1 MYFIYIYYIVYFIFL
16 HIIYYIYYIILYY
29 SICYLLNII
38 YYIFYIV
45 NYILYIIYY
54 ILYILFYIYIYMFLH
69 IIYICVCD
77 YMYISQSLQKRKVS
91 WLCPYRDRVF
101 LNFELRVFLYFAF
114 MFWAASSS
122 ADSLKRMVAWQ
133 LGLPMRSN
141 NSGPSQFT
149 LRKRP
154 LVSWLFPVFGG
165 LLHDFVFLLL
175 GSCPFD
181 YEASSTMLVKNG
193 GAWPENLDMQR
204 KNHFL

>member
-1 MYFIYIYYIVYFIFL
+1 MLYIYYMHFL
-16 HIIYYIYYIILYY
+16 HIYI
-29 SICYLLNII
+29 
-38 YYIFYIV
+38 
-45 NYILYIIYY
+45 
-54 ILYILFYIYIYMFLH
+54 
-69 IIYICVCD
+69 CD
-77 YMYISQSLQKRKVS
+77 YMYIVPSLQKRKVS

-133 LGLPMRSN
+133 LGLPMRNN

-193 GAWPENLDMQR
+193 GAWPENLDMQP

>member
-1 MYFIYIYYIVYFIFL
+1 MWLYVYITIP
-16 HIIYYIYYIILYY
+16 
-29 SICYLLNII
+29 S
-38 YYIFYIV
+38 
-45 NYILYIIYY
+45 
-54 ILYILFYIYIYMFLH
+54 
-69 IIYICVCD
+69 
-77 YMYISQSLQKRKVS
+77 KGKVS

-133 LGLPMRSN
+133 LGLPMRNN
-141 NSGPSQFT
+141 NSGPSQFVAERLRVCFFPMSFAALLFHLTCSNT

-154 LVSWLFPVFGG
+154 LVSWLFFVFGG